1 MTLNC
6 LHGLKTESA
15 AHGGSKRRRS
25 PDSPRRIIR
34 SLPPTRKPEPQKH
47 HSSSSNS
54 KDDTATIPTRLEKV
68 LWKDALP
75 EIPSEWESHR
85 QEVVRIMGM
94 KWADSTKR
102 ARSRLY
108 DELLETMTAAPEV
121 PLQTTAAIM
130 VQKKGVAIQTKLSYA
145 KNLQTILRSMGE
157 ETTVISAYIAG
168 LRVMGAEKPIK
179 QADPITKQ
187 QLLEIEC
194 PPHVKTALLLAW
206 KTASRMDEIARLEK
220 DSIVESTPEMI
231 VVNFSD
237 RTKKSR
243 GKPFLPENM
252 CIVTG
257 DLTTMLHE
265 SLPAAMDNW
274 PTRAELSRY
283 LPHPFTD
290 HSIKHGAAI
299 VLMEAAAEN
308 KFDKELVSLVL
319 KHQDKRAITQTT
331 ITYCGGRLDL
341 AARVLGTQLATAHL

>member
-1 MTLNC
+1 
-6 LHGLKTESA
+6 
-15 AHGGSKRRRS
+15 
-25 PDSPRRIIR
+25 
-34 SLPPTRKPEPQKH
+34 
-47 HSSSSNS
+47 
-54 KDDTATIPTRLEKV
+54 
-68 LWKDALP
+68 
-75 EIPSEWESHR
+75 
-85 QEVVRIMGM
+85 
-94 KWADSTKR
+94 
-102 ARSRLY
+102 
-108 DELLETMTAAPEV
+108 
-121 PLQTTAAIM
+121 
-130 VQKKGVAIQTKLSYA
+130 
-145 KNLQTILRSMGE
+145 MGE
-157 ETTVISAYIAG
+157 MSSEGANAG
-168 LRVMGAEKPIK
+168 AGIDLSQFYQVFFEEAGENLDRME
-179 QADPITKQ
+179 Q

-252 CIVTG
+252 CVVTG
-257 DLTTMLHE
+257 DLTRMLHE
-265 SLPAAMDNW
+265 SLPAAMGNW

-331 ITYCGGRLDL
+331 ITYCGGRLDRL
-341 AARVLGTQLATAHL
+341 LRDLNVRSIGRFHRS